1 MIVVVIV
8 SYHYFKI
15 DLVDAH
21 CHHYWFYHSYDYC
34 DYGWIIEIIIMFVVT
49 YEYIYIYMT
58 IIIIIFVTIILY
70 RCI

>member
-49 YEYIYIYMT
+49 YEYIYMT

>member
-1 MIVVVIV
+1 MLLMIVVVIV

-34 DYGWIIEIIIMFVVT
+34 DYGWVIEIIIMFVVT
-49 YEYIYIYMT
+49 YVYIYDNYRYYLCYHH
-58 IIIIIFVTIILY
+58 II
-70 RCI
+70 